1 MHRLRTALLGGRPRW
16 RAAFRPDGF
25 AARSVGGPFLNN
37 GCYYG
42 AWRTFVGSLRYSW

>member
-1 MHRLRTALLGGRPRW
+1 MHRLRTALMGGPPRR
-16 RAAFRPDGF
+16 RAAFRSDGF
-25 AARSVGGPFLNN
+25 ATRRVTGPFPNN